1 LLSTGLAAY
10 RTSGQLPFFR
20 FRTGVVAEG
29 TVERYAPQF
38 SWATGPVAIVAEH
51 MTADYPVLR
60 DSASGTVR
68 IQAWTAT
75 AGFML
80 TGERA
85 TLGAVSPATPVS
97 RANGQW
103 GAFEAVARVGAQS
116 IGDEAFPV
124 FADPAI
130 AAREARSFGVGV
142 NWYVNRHIKV
152 MADYDHTKFTGGA
165 IASTAGA
172 GTDRP
177 TEHAL
182 FGRMQLRF

>member
-1 LLSTGLAAY
+1 M
-10 RTSGQLPFFR
+10 PFFR

-29 TVERYAPQF
+29 TVERIMPQF
-38 SWATGPVAIVAEH
+38 TWAVGPVSLMAEH
-51 MTADYPVLR
+51 MTADYDVLR
-60 DSASGTVR
+60 DVAKGSVR

-85 TLGAVSPATPVS
+85 TLGAVSPAKPVS

-103 GAFEAVARVGAQS
+103 GAFEAVARVGAQT
-116 IGDEAFPV
+116 IGDDAFPV

-130 AAREARSFGVGV
+130 SAREARAFGVGV
-142 NWYVNRHIKV
+142 NWYVNRHLKV
-152 MADYDHTKFTGGA
+152 MVDYDHTEFTGGA
-165 IASTAGA
+165 IASTVGT

-182 FGRMQLRF
+182 FGRLQLRF